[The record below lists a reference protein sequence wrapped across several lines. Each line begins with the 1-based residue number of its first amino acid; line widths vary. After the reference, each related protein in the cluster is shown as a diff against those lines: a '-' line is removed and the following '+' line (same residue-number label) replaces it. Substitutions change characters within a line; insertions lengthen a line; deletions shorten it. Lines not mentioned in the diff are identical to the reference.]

1 MSAKVHK
8 HFIEPKDC
16 QAAQAN
22 DKLLHDSHS
31 SRSAR
36 RRIGHAHDPGRERN
50 IRTRRISDQ
59 GEYLH
64 RMNPFLPDMKN
75 YMCGNLLCESRLD
88 ICSHPASEI
97 IFNDGIGSNPI

>member
-50 IRTRRISDQ
+50 IRTKENLRPRRILASN
-59 GEYLH
+59 ESFFALH
-64 RMNPFLPDMKN
+64 EKL
-75 YMCGNLLCESRLD
+75 YV
-88 ICSHPASEI
+88 
-97 IFNDGIGSNPI
+97 